1 LEEEGVV
8 VELKGGSA
16 VVRMDKG
23 GCEGCGSAEICQST
37 GDDRLLEADNRAGAS
52 PGQRVTVDVD
62 SGAFLKASLV
72 VYMTPVVFLFLG
84 AWLGGVYG
92 PSMLPGKSADFYQA
106 IGGMAF
112 LVLSIIAVRL
122 YGKRTRTG
130 NTVRPFIAK
139 IVGGGQ

>member
-1 LEEEGVV
+1 MEEEGIV

-16 VVRMDKG
+16 VVKMEKG

-37 GDDRLLEADNRAGAS
+37 GDDRLLDAENRAGAS

-72 VYMTPVVFLFLG
+72 VYMTPVLFLFLG

-92 PSMLPGKSADFYQA
+92 PSIISGKSADFYQS
-106 IGGMAF
+106 IGGMTF

-130 NTVRPFIAK
+130 NTVRPFLSR
-139 IVGGGQ
+139 IVDR